1 MRHQRLLC
9 AGAVLFSTLALSRA
23 ANCTAKFE
31 GLVTCA
37 VLNGVPASGTP
48 AQLGHEA
55 MALLDQEVMD
65 RYSLDRHSSGLIS
78 QSEMCAAI
86 YAKFQC
92 VHRTAERVTSDAG
105 VGYQHA
111 APCNDTGARMLPC
124 YQWCAEYMAVCI
136 PTMPLKYVTDLCT
149 MYSAPRTDAC
159 FGSNGR
165 LGMLPPWKE
174 AADSG
179 AHSPQAPS
187 WVGMLAIAV
196 MHYLLN

>member
-1 MRHQRLLC
+1 MASQGSVSKARQLRNTIMRFMAYATTQLTLQGITVAWPDRLKVK
-9 AGAVLFSTLALSRA
+9 GQPGKRW
-23 ANCTAKFE
+23 
-31 GLVTCA
+31 
-37 VLNGVPASGTP
+37 
-48 AQLGHEA
+48 
-55 MALLDQEVMD
+55 D
-65 RYSLDRHSSGLIS
+65 RYSLDQHSSGLIS
-78 QSEMCAAI
+78 QSKTCAAI

-92 VHRTAERVTSDAG
+92 VHRTSARVTSDAG
-105 VGYQHA
+105 VGYQHE
-111 APCNDTGARMLPC
+111 APCNDTGVRMLPC
-124 YQWCAEYMAVCI
+124 YQWCAEYMTVCI

-174 AADSG
+174 ATDSG

-196 MHYLLN
+196 MHYLLH